1 MSDLSNNE
9 KQKDIKMIKHNY
21 LAITALALSTLL
33 LASCGSTTV
42 TRVKTDKEIALTDKW
57 NDKDSDLVAKAMIAD
72 MFTFPWYVK
81 HKQQTGKNPTIIIQ
95 SVRNKSHDH
104 IPVETF
110 LNDLKRAILR
120 SGQADF
126 VANSTVREEIREERK
141 DQELNSTTE
150 TQNAMGEE
158 TGADFALSGS
168 INSTVDSLDGKRVTF
183 YQVDLRLIDM
193 TSNKEVWNGQEK
205 IKKYQE
211 TSRFGL

>member
-1 MSDLSNNE
+1 
-9 KQKDIKMIKHNY
+9 MIKHNY

-42 TRVKTDKEIALTDKW
+42 TRVETDKEIALTDKW

-141 DQELNSTTE
+141 DQ
-150 TQNAMGEE
+150 
-158 TGADFALSGS
+158 
-168 INSTVDSLDGKRVTF
+168 R
-183 YQVDLRLIDM
+183 
-193 TSNKEVWNGQEK
+193 
-205 IKKYQE
+205 IKFNYRDTKCH
-211 TSRFGL
+211 G